1 MTSPS
6 LKGRPRSTDPLAM
19 LTTPPLAT
27 PPPPPPPLP
36 LAEDAMR
43 RATAKVAALRAELP
57 ALAEQVCVAAG
68 HDASCWWEFEVRRV
82 ITQNPP
88 KAAENAFRFPDL
100 KGELR
105 TLQGQSA
112 AIARSRYEHA
122 LSQDTIEQRIAEVL
136 RGPVED
142 RDALIEVSTVG
153 RQWEEPLRL
162 VYGELGAAL
171 DRAGLTTTSAVSLD
185 PNASIDPNGRF
196 RFTLELSDGFVEAVR
211 RFDAH
216 LAEIAAAILEVEEL
230 DKDLLV
236 GRVLAMWEAA

>member
-1 MTSPS
+1 
-6 LKGRPRSTDPLAM
+6 
-19 LTTPPLAT
+19 
-27 PPPPPPPLP
+27 LP

-57 ALAEQVCVAAG
+57 ALAQQVCAAAG
-68 HDASCWWEFEVRRV
+68 HDASRWWEVEVRRV

-88 KAAENAFRFPDL
+88 KAVENAARFPEL
-100 KGELR
+100 KAELR
-105 TLQGQSA
+105 ALQSQSA
-112 AIARSRYEHA
+112 TIARSRYEHV
-122 LSQDTIEQRIAEVL
+122 LSPDVVEQRIAEIL

-142 RDALIEVSTVG
+142 RDELVEVSTVG

-162 VYGELGAAL
+162 VYGALGAAL

-196 RFTLELSDGFVEAVR
+196 RFTLELSDGFVDAVR

-216 LAEIAAAILEVEEL
+216 LAEIAAAIVEVEEL

-236 GRVLAMWEAA
+236 GRVLAMWDAA